1 MSQQV
6 ITISDQQL
14 EKYLH
19 QHEGYIASEI
29 ERYHGRNLYAEG
41 NSKIRRSLIGDIFY
55 ILDEARA
62 HADNNLLWFDCVY
75 NRYRHLGRMPKVT
88 AREVVD
94 LLLANEADLAKQE
107 DFDSLYNIIR
117 QLTTEAHV
125 AKIGAVAWYDIAL
138 RIGLVLHDNIFLP
151 DKQLYLHADV
161 KTAAKGVMMK
171 STRARMGYRI
181 ATADYQKLFVGM
193 KSTYIE
199 DFLCDLQRIY
209 VPRDFGMEIPCRF
222 IREGNPSLSLNWDKN
237 LSLESVIAE
246 RY

>member
-62 HADNNLLWFDCVY
+62 HADKNLLWFDCVY
-75 NRYRHLGRMPKVT
+75 NRLRHLRRMPKDS
-88 AREVVD
+88 AREVVI
-94 LLLANEADLAKQE
+94 LLLSNEAVLTEQK
-107 DFDSLYNIIR
+107 DFDSLYDSIR
-117 QLTTEAHV
+117 QLTTDAHV
-125 AKIGAVAWYDIAL
+125 AEVGEVAWYDITL
-138 RIGLVLHDNIFLP
+138 RLGLVLHDYVILP

-171 STRARMGYRI
+171 GTRARMGYRI

-193 KSTYIE
+193 ESTYIE